1 MCNLANI
8 KLYITA
14 FFVYLNV
21 KKVYRLNMHNI
32 WHIYWTLF
40 SLLSSNQSFYRAS
53 ARGALS
59 RSFKP
64 RFLFKLTPMFNVSI
78 RRREEKSTAYS
89 FIRILTKQHRHG
101 KVSLFIFKNY
111 IYKMKEKNKFIV
123 ICSSIEL
130 NLSKYLL
137 PFPSLS

>member
-1 MCNLANI
+1 M
-8 KLYITA
+8 
-14 FFVYLNV
+14 YLNV
-21 KKVYRLNMHNI
+21 KKVYRLNTHNI
-32 WHIYWTLF
+32 WHIWGTHF

-64 RFLFKLTPMFNVSI
+64 RFLFKLTLMFNVSI
-78 RRREEKSTAYS
+78 RRRGEKSTAYS

-111 IYKMKEKNKFIV
+111 VYKMKEKNKLIV

-130 NLSKYLL
+130 YLSIYLFIVNLFLVSLRRVKVPSSK
-137 PFPSLS
+137 